1 MSAQVGQQ
9 PPMTAV
15 QKLSAVNEQ
24 TWLSMGKSHAIFFP
38 SDLNRI
44 DLLILVNSLRCIG
57 GTHDRLR

>member
-24 TWLSMGKSHAIFFP
+24 TWLSMGKSHVIFSIRSQQDFTHFGKFP
-38 SDLNRI
+38 QVHWR
-44 DLLILVNSLRCIG
+44 NS
-57 GTHDRLR
+57 